1 MSDDSIIASVLSRQ
15 VINALAKRG
24 IHTADQIKAN
34 YPRGLLRVTGFGMGS
49 IRAVEAAFFP
59 GRKYNPRYKLPAK
72 LPKVSTISEELAKHL
87 REQSPR
93 NYDDLK

>member
-24 IHTADQIKAN
+24 IHTVDQIKTN

-59 GRKYNPRYKLPAK
+59 ERKYHPAYKSPIKPRR
-72 LPKVSTISEELAKHL
+72 VSLISEELAKHL
-87 REQSPR
+87 CEHPTR
-93 NYDDLK
+93 NYEDLK